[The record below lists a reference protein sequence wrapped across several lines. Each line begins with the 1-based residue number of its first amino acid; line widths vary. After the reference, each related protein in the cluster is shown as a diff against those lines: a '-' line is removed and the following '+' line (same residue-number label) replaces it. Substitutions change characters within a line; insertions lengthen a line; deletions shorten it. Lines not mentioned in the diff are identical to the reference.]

1 MLAPGVCTELSRQQ
15 TIMKAMGRAMMGTG
29 EGEGDNRAVD
39 AAMAALDN
47 PLLENH
53 GFRSAKVILAFDQEQ
68 S

>member
-1 MLAPGVCTELSRQQ
+1 
-15 TIMKAMGRAMMGTG
+15 MKAMGRAMMGTG